1 MKRLLDALK
10 AETISEDV
18 MPHFLTAFESL
29 IRCNFN
35 AEVHRTIALFITY
48 TFHSTATSNPRTPRP
63 TSAIGTPNAFS
74 NSKVSLRRSTVDSFS
89 GSGMKNLTKK
99 QVGVKILELYTR
111 LLCQRGNFTDI
122 HKFARTVTNKVRDLL
137 TLTVSHI
144 D

>member
-10 AETISEDV
+10 AETISEDA

-29 IRCNFN
+29 IRSNFN

-63 TSAIGTPNAFS
+63 TSAIGTPSAFS
-74 NSKVSLRRSTVDSFS
+74 NSRVSLRRSTIDSFN
-89 GSGMKNLTKK
+89 GSGLKTLTKK

-111 LLCQRGNFTDI
+111 LLCQKGNYTDI
-122 HKFARTVTNKVRDLL
+122 HKFARTVTNKV
-137 TLTVSHI
+137 SH
-144 D
+144 